1 MGAFEFIAYSKCAY
15 YNRLDV
21 APLGSRPAGVGW
33 AGASDVDVLAGEG
46 SRCRISVTRG
56 TSYNRIQTI
65 RPGGVFSR
73 VSESLCICIFASEE
87 MAALVRA
94 LECDIVILL

>member
-21 APLGSRPAGVGW
+21 APLGSRPAGVGG

-46 SRCRISVTRG
+46 SRCRISVTHG
-56 TSYNRIQTI
+56 TSYTV
-65 RPGGVFSR
+65 PGPLDRAASLAADQNHS
-73 VSESLCICIFASEE
+73 VSVSSHLRRWRRWCG
-87 MAALVRA
+87 RRN
-94 LECDIVILL
+94 VIL